1 MKNFKRETKHSREQ
15 LPETNYQ
22 TQCLSTL
29 LNLPASP
36 SSSPFQSILH
46 RIPLPLHSCFAI
58 FHYFFSFSPSLSFLA
73 HFNFSVL
80 LSASVSTASSSLSAP
95 FSSLFPLL
103 PPHPPLARTLDHVH
117 KAQRVSCFYYTRYE
131 IAPTILL
138 LLFHLHPPL
147 LAASMRDRETRAAPT
162 CANLYWQTLRIL
174 DHGGLG
180 ILDNITP
187 MPVQF
192 YGTRR
197 DGDHFLSRTVQYI
210 ILAFEI
216 GEKVFWECYF

>member
-138 LLFHLHPPL
+138 PPSPSVGRLYARQRNSRRANVCKPL
-147 LAASMRDRETRAAPT
+147 LANF
-162 CANLYWQTLRIL
+162 ANLGSRRIRYPRQYHP
-174 DHGGLG
+174 DARP
-180 ILDNITP
+180 ILWDAPRWGSFPLAHSAI
-187 MPVQF
+187 
-192 YGTRR
+192 
-197 DGDHFLSRTVQYI
+197 HYI
-210 ILAFEI
+210 SL
-216 GEKVFWECYF
+216 